1 MSTYINDKK
10 YNDVIDKLQYYML
23 DENTINRS
31 LDKLNNSSNNISFNK
46 PNNTTNS
53 KSFVKSNNSSNNS
66 SNNTTNNNSNNKSFE
81 NNDIFAP
88 NQKDTL
94 FWCFYILKYGESNYE
109 MLDNINIV
117 LEKKLKIDYVE
128 KIRKEK
134 QIVKSH
140 KFATLTHLENQLANE
155 VKIDINTFF
164 TLCVIENINV
174 LYVSKKIYFE
184 LLMNDDKI
192 HIIHRLDN
200 YSKYG
205 YEGISQSKIELYRS
219 TLFKVDN
226 VEKPVKT
233 ISAYKV
239 SELVEFCSK
248 LGIEICIKDTNKN
261 KSKKDLY
268 ESLIQYF

>member
-1 MSTYINDKK
+1 MTTSSNNQENK
-10 YNDVIDKLQYYML
+10 YNDVINKLHDYIL
-23 DENTINRS
+23 NENTIKKS
-31 LDKLNNSSNNISFNK
+31 LNNRIDNIE
-46 PNNTTNS
+46 
-53 KSFVKSNNSSNNS
+53 NNSIKPIKIFEK
-66 SNNTTNNNSNNKSFE
+66 NNKERISTFS
-81 NNDIFAP
+81 P
-88 NQKDTL
+88 KQKDSL
-94 FWCFYILKYGESNYE
+94 FWCFYILKYGEQNYE
-109 MLDNINIV
+109 MLENINIV

-155 VKIDINTFF
+155 EKIDLPTFF
-164 TLCVIENINV
+164 TLCVIENINI
-174 LYVSKKIYFE
+174 LYICKKTYFE

-205 YEGISQSKIELYRS
+205 YEGIEQSKIELYRS
-219 TLFKVDN
+219 TLFKVDS
-226 VEKPVKT
+226 VEKPIKS
-233 ISAYKV
+233 ISSYKV

-248 LGIEICIKDTNKN
+248 LGIEICVKDTNKN

>member
-1 MSTYINDKK
+1 MSTYINDKQ

-31 LDKLNNSSNNISFNK
+31 LVKSNNTLNNSSNNTNFN
-46 PNNTTNS
+46 N
-53 KSFVKSNNSSNNS
+53 SNNRTLKKS
-66 SNNTTNNNSNNKSFE
+66 NNNSNNKSFVKE
-81 NNDIFAP
+81 DNDIFTP

-94 FWCFYILKYGESNYE
+94 FWCFYILKYGEANYE

-117 LEKKLKIDYVE
+117 LEKKIKIDYVE

-134 QIVKSH
+134 QIVKAH

-205 YEGISQSKIELYRS
+205 YEGLAQSKIELYRS

-248 LGIEICIKDTNKN
+248 LGIEISIKDTNKN

>member
-1 MSTYINDKK
+1 MSSYNIQENK
-10 YNDVIDKLQYYML
+10 YNDVINKLHDYML
-23 DENTINRS
+23 NENTIKKS
-31 LDKLNNSSNNISFNK
+31 LNSRIDNILENISTK
-46 PNNTTNS
+46 PIKKFEKNIKERMNTFS
-53 KSFVKSNNSSNNS
+53 PK
-66 SNNTTNNNSNNKSFE
+66 
-81 NNDIFAP
+81 
-88 NQKDTL
+88 QKDSL
-94 FWCFYILKYGESNYE
+94 FWCFYILKYGEQNYE
-109 MLDNINIV
+109 MLENINIV
-117 LEKKLKIDYVE
+117 LEKRLKIDYVE

-155 VKIDINTFF
+155 EKIDLPTFF
-164 TLCVIENINV
+164 TLCVIENINI
-174 LYVSKKIYFE
+174 LYVCKKTYFE

-205 YEGISQSKIELYRS
+205 YEGIEQSRIELYRS
-219 TLFKVDN
+219 TLFKVDS
-226 VEKPVKT
+226 VEKPIKS
-233 ISAYKV
+233 ISSYKV
-239 SELVEFCSK
+239 SELVEFCTK

>member
-1 MSTYINDKK
+1 MTTSSNNQENK
-10 YNDVIDKLQYYML
+10 YNDVINKLHDYML
-23 DENTINRS
+23 NENTIKS
-31 LDKLNNSSNNISFNK
+31 ALNSRIDNILENSCVVK
-46 PNNTTNS
+46 PN
-53 KSFVKSNNSSNNS
+53 KI
-66 SNNTTNNNSNNKSFE
+66 FE
-81 NNDIFAP
+81 KNIKERISTFSP
-88 NQKDTL
+88 KQKDSL
-94 FWCFYILKYGESNYE
+94 FWCFYILKYGEQKYE
-109 MLDNINIV
+109 MLENINIV
-117 LEKKLKIDYVE
+117 LEKRLKIEYIE

-155 VKIDINTFF
+155 EKIDLPTFF
-164 TLCVIENINV
+164 TLCVIENINI
-174 LYVSKKIYFE
+174 LYVCKKTYFE

-205 YEGISQSKIELYRS
+205 YEGIDKSKIELYRS
-219 TLFKVDN
+219 TLFKLESVD
-226 VEKPVKT
+226 KPIKS
-233 ISAYKV
+233 ISSYKV

-248 LGIEICIKDTNKN
+248 LGIEIYVKDTTKS

>member
-1 MSTYINDKK
+1 MTTSSNNQENK
-10 YNDVIDKLQYYML
+10 YNDVINKLHDYIL
-23 DENTINRS
+23 NENTIKKS
-31 LDKLNNSSNNISFNK
+31 LNNRIDNIE
-46 PNNTTNS
+46 
-53 KSFVKSNNSSNNS
+53 NNSIKPIKIFEK
-66 SNNTTNNNSNNKSFE
+66 NNKERISTFS
-81 NNDIFAP
+81 P
-88 NQKDTL
+88 KQKDSL
-94 FWCFYILKYGESNYE
+94 FWCFYILKYGEQNYE
-109 MLDNINIV
+109 MLENINIV

-155 VKIDINTFF
+155 EKIDLPTFF
-164 TLCVIENINV
+164 TLCVIENINI
-174 LYVSKKIYFE
+174 LYICKKTYFE

-205 YEGISQSKIELYRS
+205 YEGIEQSKIELYRS
-219 TLFKVDN
+219 TLFKVDS
-226 VEKPVKT
+226 VEKPIKS
-233 ISAYKV
+233 ISSYKV
-239 SELVEFCSK
+239 SELVEFCTK
-248 LGIEICIKDTNKN
+248 LGIEICVKDTNKN

>member
-1 MSTYINDKK
+1 MSVHNIQEGK
-10 YNDVIDKLQYYML
+10 YNDVINKLQDYML
-23 DENTINRS
+23 NETTIKNSLSNKIDNILENI
-31 LDKLNNSSNNISFNK
+31 LENNCLVK
-46 PNNTTNS
+46 PNKIFEKNIKERITTFS
-53 KSFVKSNNSSNNS
+53 PK
-66 SNNTTNNNSNNKSFE
+66 
-81 NNDIFAP
+81 
-88 NQKDTL
+88 QKDSL
-94 FWCFYILKYGESNYE
+94 FWCFYILKYGEQNYE
-109 MLDNINIV
+109 MLENINIV

-155 VKIDINTFF
+155 EKIDLPTFF
-164 TLCVIENINV
+164 TLCVLENINV
-174 LYVSKKIYFE
+174 LYICKKTYFE

-205 YEGISQSKIELYRS
+205 YEGIEQSKIELYRS
-219 TLFKVDN
+219 TLFKVDD
-226 VEKPVKT
+226 VEKPIKS
-233 ISAYKV
+233 ISSYKV

-248 LGIEICIKDTNKN
+248 LGIEICVKDTNKN

>member
-1 MSTYINDKK
+1 MTTQKIGNESQ
-10 YNDVIDKLQYYML
+10 YNDVINKLHDYML
-23 DENTINRS
+23 NENTIKRS
-31 LDKLNNSSNNISFNK
+31 LHSRINN
-46 PNNTTNS
+46 
-53 KSFVKSNNSSNNS
+53 
-66 SNNTTNNNSNNKSFE
+66 SFE
-81 NNDIFAP
+81 NNTEKSNKISRQNIVPIKDKCNIFTP
-88 NQKDTL
+88 TQKDTL
-94 FWCFYILKYGESNYE
+94 FWCFYILKYGENNYE
-109 MLDNINIV
+109 MLENINIV

-134 QIVKSH
+134 QIVKSY

-155 VKIDINTFF
+155 EKIDLSTFF

-174 LYVSKKIYFE
+174 LYVCKKTYFE

-200 YSKYG
+200 YSKFG
-205 YEGISQSKIELYRS
+205 YEGIEHSKIELYRS

-233 ISAYKV
+233 ISSYKV
-239 SELVEFCSK
+239 SELVEFCIK
-248 LGIEICIKDTNKN
+248 LGIEIYNKDTNKN

>member
-1 MSTYINDKK
+1 MTTSSNNQENK
-10 YNDVIDKLQYYML
+10 YNDVINKLHDYIL
-23 DENTINRS
+23 NENTIKKS
-31 LDKLNNSSNNISFNK
+31 LNNRIDNILENILENNCLVK
-46 PNNTTNS
+46 PNKIFEKNIKERITTFS
-53 KSFVKSNNSSNNS
+53 PK
-66 SNNTTNNNSNNKSFE
+66 
-81 NNDIFAP
+81 
-88 NQKDTL
+88 QKDSL
-94 FWCFYILKYGESNYE
+94 FWCFYILKYGEQNYE
-109 MLDNINIV
+109 MLENINIV
-117 LEKKLKIDYVE
+117 LEKRLKIEYVE

-155 VKIDINTFF
+155 EKIDLPTFF
-164 TLCVIENINV
+164 TLCVLENINV
-174 LYVSKKIYFE
+174 LYICKKTYFE

-205 YEGISQSKIELYRS
+205 YEGIEQSKIELYRS
-219 TLFKVDN
+219 TLFKVDS
-226 VEKPVKT
+226 VEKPIKS
-233 ISAYKV
+233 ISSYKV

-248 LGIEICIKDTNKN
+248 LGIEICVKDTNKN

>member
-1 MSTYINDKK
+1 MSTQKTGSESQ
-10 YNDVIDKLQYYML
+10 YNDVINKLHDYML
-23 DENTINRS
+23 NENTIKRS
-31 LDKLNNSSNNISFNK
+31 LARRI
-46 PNNTTNS
+46 
-53 KSFVKSNNSSNNS
+53 
-66 SNNTTNNNSNNKSFE
+66 NNNFE
-81 NNDIFAP
+81 NNTEKSNKISRQNLVPIKDKCNMFTP
-88 NQKDTL
+88 TQKDTL
-94 FWCFYILKYGESNYE
+94 FWCFYILKYGENNYE

-155 VKIDINTFF
+155 DKIDLNTFF

-174 LYVSKKIYFE
+174 LYVCKKTYFE

-205 YEGISQSKIELYRS
+205 YEGIEQSKIELYRS

-226 VEKPVKT
+226 VDKPVKS
-233 ISAYKV
+233 ISSYKV

-248 LGIEICIKDTNKN
+248 LGIEIYIKDTTKN

>member
-1 MSTYINDKK
+1 MSTYINDKQ
-10 YNDVIDKLQYYML
+10 YNDVINKLQYYML

-31 LDKLNNSSNNISFNK
+31 LDKLNNS
-46 PNNTTNS
+46 PNNQYFDKLNNQ
-53 KSFVKSNNSSNNS
+53 SFDKLNNK
-66 SNNTTNNNSNNKSFE
+66 SNNKSFE
-81 NNDIFAP
+81 NKKNIKEDNDIFIP

-134 QIVKSH
+134 QIVKAH

-155 VKIDINTFF
+155 VKIDVNTFF

-205 YEGISQSKIELYRS
+205 YEGITQSKIELYRS

>member
-1 MSTYINDKK
+1 MSSYNNNNIQENK
-10 YNDVIDKLQYYML
+10 YNDVINNLHDYML
-23 DENTINRS
+23 NENTIRS
-31 LDKLNNSSNNISFNK
+31 ALNSRIDNNLTK
-46 PNNTTNS
+46 PI
-53 KSFVKSNNSSNNS
+53 KI
-66 SNNTTNNNSNNKSFE
+66 FE
-81 NNDIFAP
+81 KIIKERMDTFSP
-88 NQKDTL
+88 KQKDSL
-94 FWCFYILKYGESNYE
+94 FWCFYILKYGEQKYE
-109 MLDNINIV
+109 MLENINIV

-155 VKIDINTFF
+155 EKIDLPTFF
-164 TLCVIENINV
+164 TLCVIENINI
-174 LYVSKKIYFE
+174 LYVCKKTYFE

-205 YEGISQSKIELYRS
+205 YEGIVQSKIELYRS
-219 TLFKVDN
+219 TLFKVDSI
-226 VEKPVKT
+226 EKPIKS
-233 ISAYKV
+233 ISSYKV
-239 SELVEFCSK
+239 SELVEFCTK
-248 LGIEICIKDTNKN
+248 LGIEICVKDTNKN

>member
-1 MSTYINDKK
+1 MSTYINDKQ
-10 YNDVIDKLQYYML
+10 YNDVINKLQYYML

-31 LDKLNNSSNNISFNK
+31 L
-46 PNNTTNS
+46 
-53 KSFVKSNNSSNNS
+53 VKSNNTLNNNTNRKAFDK
-66 SNNTTNNNSNNKSFE
+66 SNNTSNNKSFE
-81 NNDIFAP
+81 NKIFVKEGNDIFTP

-134 QIVKSH
+134 QIVKTH

-155 VKIDINTFF
+155 VKIDVNTFF

-205 YEGISQSKIELYRS
+205 YEGIAQSKIELYRS

-248 LGIEICIKDTNKN
+248 LGIEISIKDTNKN

>member
-1 MSTYINDKK
+1 MSTHNTNEK
-10 YNDVIDKLQYYML
+10 YNDVITKLQDYML
-23 DENTINRS
+23 NENTIQSS
-31 LDKLNNSSNNISFNK
+31 LEKRL
-46 PNNTTNS
+46 
-53 KSFVKSNNSSNNS
+53 
-66 SNNTTNNNSNNKSFE
+66 E
-81 NNDIFAP
+81 NNYDIIKTNKCFEQKSKERINTFSP
-88 NQKDTL
+88 KQKDSL
-94 FWCFYILKYGESNYE
+94 FWCFYILKYGEQNYE
-109 MLDNINIV
+109 MLENINIV
-117 LEKKLKIDYVE
+117 LEKKLKIEYVE

-155 VKIDINTFF
+155 EKIDLNTFF

-174 LYVSKKIYFE
+174 LYVCKKTYFE

-205 YEGISQSKIELYRS
+205 YEGIEQSKIDLYRS
-219 TLFKVDN
+219 TLFKVDS
-226 VEKPVKT
+226 VEKPIKS
-233 ISAYKV
+233 ISSYKV
-239 SELVEFCSK
+239 SELTEFCSK

>member
-1 MSTYINDKK
+1 MSTYMNDKQ

-31 LDKLNNSSNNISFNK
+31 IVKSNNTLNNSSNNTNFDNL
-46 PNNTTNS
+46 NNRTLK
-53 KSFVKSNNSSNNS
+53 KS
-66 SNNTTNNNSNNKSFE
+66 NNNSNNKSFVKE
-81 NNDIFAP
+81 DNDIFTP

-94 FWCFYILKYGESNYE
+94 FWCFYILKYGEANYE

-134 QIVKSH
+134 QIVKAH

-205 YEGISQSKIELYRS
+205 YEGVAQSKIELYRS

-239 SELVEFCSK
+239 SELVDFCSK
-248 LGIEICIKDTNKN
+248 LGIEISIKDTNKN

>member
-1 MSTYINDKK
+1 MSAQKSESESEK
-10 YNDVIDKLQYYML
+10 QYNDVINKLQDYML
-23 DENTINRS
+23 NENTIKRS
-31 LDKLNNSSNNISFNK
+31 LQHRINN
-46 PNNTTNS
+46 
-53 KSFVKSNNSSNNS
+53 
-66 SNNTTNNNSNNKSFE
+66 FE
-81 NNDIFAP
+81 NNITANKNSRQPQVLVKDKCNTFTP
-88 NQKDTL
+88 LQKDTL
-94 FWCFYILKYGESNYE
+94 FWCFYILKYGENNYE

-134 QIVKSH
+134 QIVKSY

-155 VKIDINTFF
+155 DKIDLNTFF

-174 LYVSKKIYFE
+174 LYVCKKTYFE

-192 HIIHRLDN
+192 HIICRLDN

-205 YEGISQSKIELYRS
+205 YEGIEQSKIELYRT

-226 VEKPVKT
+226 VEKPIKS
-233 ISAYKV
+233 ISSYKV
-239 SELVEFCSK
+239 SELVEFCNK
-248 LGIEICIKDTNKN
+248 LGIEIYNKDNN
-261 KSKKDLY
+261 KSKSKKELY

>member
-1 MSTYINDKK
+1 MMVSNNETNNKN
-10 YNDVIDKLQYYML
+10 YNHVLFNLQDYML
-23 DENTINRS
+23 T
-31 LDKLNNSSNNISFNK
+31 DKFIQRLSIPIQEAPIIPIQK
-46 PNNTTNS
+46 IHEVPIVQVIP
-53 KSFVKSNNSSNNS
+53 KIQ
-66 SNNTTNNNSNNKSFE
+66 
-81 NNDIFAP
+81 NDLFFP
-88 NQKDTL
+88 KEKDSL
-94 FWCFYILKYGESNYE
+94 FWCFYIMKNGETKYE
-109 MLDNINIV
+109 MLENKSFVI
-117 LEKKLKIDYVE
+117 EKKFKIDYVE

-155 VKIDINTFF
+155 EKIDLPTFF
-164 TLCVIENINV
+164 TLCVIENINI
-174 LYVSKKIYFE
+174 LYVCKKTYFE

-205 YEGISQSKIELYRS
+205 YEGIEQSRIELYRS
-219 TLFKVDN
+219 TLFKVDS
-226 VEKPVKT
+226 VEKPIKS
-233 ISAYKV
+233 ISSYKV
-239 SELVEFCSK
+239 SELVEFCTK

>member
-1 MSTYINDKK
+1 MSTHNIQENK
-10 YNDVIDKLQYYML
+10 YNDVINKLHDYML
-23 DENTINRS
+23 NETTIKKS
-31 LDKLNNSSNNISFNK
+31 LNSRIDNIENNSIK
-46 PNNTTNS
+46 PI
-53 KSFVKSNNSSNNS
+53 KIFEK
-66 SNNTTNNNSNNKSFE
+66 NNKERISTFS
-81 NNDIFAP
+81 P
-88 NQKDTL
+88 KQKDSL
-94 FWCFYILKYGESNYE
+94 FWCFYILKYGEQNYE
-109 MLDNINIV
+109 MLENINIV

-155 VKIDINTFF
+155 EKIDLPTFF
-164 TLCVIENINV
+164 TLCVIENINI
-174 LYVSKKIYFE
+174 LYICKKTYFE

-205 YEGISQSKIELYRS
+205 YEGIEKSKIELYRS
-219 TLFKVDN
+219 TLFKVDS
-226 VEKPVKT
+226 VEKPIKS
-233 ISAYKV
+233 ISSYKV
-239 SELVEFCSK
+239 SELLEFCNK
-248 LGIEICIKDTNKN
+248 LGIEICVKDTNKN

>member
-1 MSTYINDKK
+1 MSSQKSK
-10 YNDVIDKLQYYML
+10 SESESQYNDVINKLQYYML
-23 DENTINRS
+23 NENTLKRS
-31 LDKLNNSSNNISFNK
+31 LHCRI
-46 PNNTTNS
+46 NNTEQTNKIS
-53 KSFVKSNNSSNNS
+53 RQPMSIVKDKC
-66 SNNTTNNNSNNKSFE
+66 NTITP
-81 NNDIFAP
+81 I
-88 NQKDTL
+88 QKDTL
-94 FWCFYILKYGESNYE
+94 FWCFYILKFGENNYE

-155 VKIDINTFF
+155 EKIDLSTFF

-174 LYVSKKIYFE
+174 LYICKKTYFE

-205 YEGISQSKIELYRS
+205 YEGIDQSKIELYRS
-219 TLFKVDN
+219 TLFKVDD
-226 VEKPVKT
+226 VEKPLKS
-233 ISAYKV
+233 ISSYKV
-239 SELVEFCSK
+239 SELVAFCNK
-248 LGIEICIKDTNKN
+248 LGIEIYVKDTTKS

>member
-1 MSTYINDKK
+1 MSTYINDKQ

-31 LDKLNNSSNNISFNK
+31 
-46 PNNTTNS
+46 
-53 KSFVKSNNSSNNS
+53 FVKSNIKLNNNSNNIT
-66 SNNTTNNNSNNKSFE
+66 NNSTNNNSNNKTNNKSFE
-81 NNDIFAP
+81 NKKIVKEDNDIFTP
-88 NQKDTL
+88 NQKDSL
-94 FWCFYILKYGESNYE
+94 FWCFYILKYGEANYE

-134 QIVKSH
+134 QIVKAH

-205 YEGISQSKIELYRS
+205 YEGVEQSKIELYRS

>member
-1 MSTYINDKK
+1 MTTKNCELEAQ
-10 YNDVIDKLQYYML
+10 YNDVIHKLHDYML
-23 DENTINRS
+23 NENTINRCI
-31 LDKLNNSSNNISFNK
+31 NIGI
-46 PNNTTNS
+46 
-53 KSFVKSNNSSNNS
+53 
-66 SNNTTNNNSNNKSFE
+66 NNNFKKIQERSNRIFE
-81 NNDIFAP
+81 QKTFKEKCSTFTPI
-88 NQKDTL
+88 QKDSL
-94 FWCFYILKYGESNYE
+94 FWCFYILKYGENNYE

-134 QIVKSH
+134 QIVKSY

-155 VKIDINTFF
+155 EKIDLNTFF
-164 TLCVIENINV
+164 TLCVIENINI
-174 LYVSKKIYFE
+174 LYVCKKTYFE

-205 YEGISQSKIELYRS
+205 YEGIDQQKIELYRS
-219 TLFKVDN
+219 TLFKVDS
-226 VEKPVKT
+226 VEKPIKS
-233 ISAYKV
+233 ISSYKV

-248 LGIEICIKDTNKN
+248 LGIEIYVKDTNKN

>member
-1 MSTYINDKK
+1 MSTYINDKQ

-31 LDKLNNSSNNISFNK
+31 FVKSNNKS
-46 PNNTTNS
+46 NNTT
-53 KSFVKSNNSSNNS
+53 NNSSNNS
-66 SNNTTNNNSNNKSFE
+66 LNNKSNNKSFE
-81 NNDIFAP
+81 NKKIVKEDNDIFTP
-88 NQKDTL
+88 NQKDNL
-94 FWCFYILKYGESNYE
+94 FWCFYILKYGEANYE

>member
-1 MSTYINDKK
+1 MSTQKTGSESQ
-10 YNDVIDKLQYYML
+10 YNDVINKLHDYML
-23 DENTINRS
+23 NENTIKRS
-31 LDKLNNSSNNISFNK
+31 LARRI
-46 PNNTTNS
+46 
-53 KSFVKSNNSSNNS
+53 
-66 SNNTTNNNSNNKSFE
+66 NNNFE
-81 NNDIFAP
+81 NNTEKSNKISRQNLVPIKDKCNMFTP
-88 NQKDTL
+88 TQKDTL
-94 FWCFYILKYGESNYE
+94 FWCFYILKYGENNYE

-117 LEKKLKIDYVE
+117 LEKKLKIDYIE

-134 QIVKSH
+134 QVVKSY

-155 VKIDINTFF
+155 EKIDLSTFF

-174 LYVSKKIYFE
+174 LYVCKKTYFE

-200 YSKYG
+200 YSKFG
-205 YEGISQSKIELYRS
+205 YEGIEQSKIELYRS

-233 ISAYKV
+233 ISSYKV
-239 SELVEFCSK
+239 SELVEFCVK
-248 LGIEICIKDTNKN
+248 LGIEIYIKDTNKN